1 MATPSKN
8 YTLFFKLAAVVVPL
22 AMAALGAMYG
32 DVTPVVRSLC
42 EAALPAGAFGPEVDA
57 GAAR

>member
-1 MATPSKN
+1 M
-8 YTLFFKLAAVVVPL
+8 PL
-22 AMAALGAMYG
+22 AVALAGIFYG
-32 DVTPVVRSLC
+32 DVTPVIRDLC